1 MRLADR
7 VLIAVTVLVVDL
19 VAFAV
24 PLTALVAAIVIVAR
38 PAWFLRLVDA
48 LYREPRR

>member
-19 VAFAV
+19 VTV
-24 PLTALVAAIVIVAR
+24 GIPLTALAAAFVIVAR
-38 PAWFLRLVDA
+38 PSWFLRLVES
-48 LYREPRR
+48 LYAEPRP

>member
-24 PLTALVAAIVIVAR
+24 PLTALVVAVVIVAR
-38 PAWFLRLVDA
+38 PAWFLRLVES
-48 LYREPRR
+48 LYDRPRR